1 MGTLLG
7 FYTPQIAGQC
17 ASPGPYAGR
26 RRRAAGRGRQ
36 GYPGAGAEV
45 DPNREQ
51 TAGVFLTVIPDSSLN
66 RKRVARAARPPWVP
80 QSGAVPGTKK
90 IVDLKRKNVFSL
102 VNRLPNGFRQSL
114 PA

>member
-36 GYPGAGAEV
+36 GYPGAGADV
-45 DPNREQ
+45 DPNRER

-80 QSGAVPGTKK
+80 QSGAVPRRHEE
-90 IVDLKRKNVFSL
+90 DC
-102 VNRLPNGFRQSL
+102 
-114 PA
+114 